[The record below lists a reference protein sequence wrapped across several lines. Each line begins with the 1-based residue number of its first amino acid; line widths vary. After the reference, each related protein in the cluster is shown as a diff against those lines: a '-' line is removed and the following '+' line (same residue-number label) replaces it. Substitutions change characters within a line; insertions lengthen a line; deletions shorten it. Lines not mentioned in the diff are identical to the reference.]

1 MIGLNTLLEYAMNA
15 AKYETLENHFG
26 SYQKK
31 AELEI

>member
-26 SYQKK
+26 SYHQKK
-31 AELEI
+31 VELI